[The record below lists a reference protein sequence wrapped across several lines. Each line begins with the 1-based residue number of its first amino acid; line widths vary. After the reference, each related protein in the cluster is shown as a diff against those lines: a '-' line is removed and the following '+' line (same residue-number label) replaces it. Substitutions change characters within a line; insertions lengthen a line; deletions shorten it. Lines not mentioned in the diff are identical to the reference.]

1 MTPKQH
7 NAQLI
12 RTVLDGWPQSYLEI
26 EAWVMDNWPGEQE
39 GDAYVKNLI
48 SFLDVPK
55 KGDPWQSALTARV
68 LLKEEARYY
77 FESPYDAPPS
87 LVKWSLGVVGSESEG
102 KDKQG
107 RHPRALKDIKTLWLS
122 DKMQRELR
130 VSKHKSAGMIADA
143 IVQDIQKETGADT
156 RKGVLAALKRGE
168 KYRRQTPGAVVLQ
181 LLDLMYW
188 GYHFRRK

>member
-1 MTPKQH
+1 MTPKQY
-7 NAQLI
+7 NAELI
-12 RTVLDGWPQSYLEI
+12 RAVLDSWPQSQLDI
-26 EAWVMDNWPGEQE
+26 ESWVMDNWPGER
-39 GDAYVKNLI
+39 GADAYVQHLI
-48 SFLDVPK
+48 SSLAVPR
-55 KGDPWQSALTARV
+55 KGDPWQWASTAHG

-77 FESPYDAPPS
+77 FESPHDAPPS
-87 LVKWSLGVVGSESEG
+87 LVKWSLGAVGSESKG

-107 RHPRALKDIKTLWLS
+107 RHPKTLKDIKTLWLS
-122 DKMQRELR
+122 DKIQRELT

-156 RKGVLAALKRGE
+156 RKGVLVALKKGE
-168 KYRRQTPGAVVLQ
+168 KYRRQTPGAVVLH